1 MDTPGPRMAPAD
13 ALKLVHHL
21 ACESSSTPLQPPRRL
36 VVTSPA
42 EFEVVPA
49 VALEGSLLGMV
60 PQQVWCKVVEWVEV
74 VYKVYV
80 SYYFLVAGLLVV
92 IFGFNTLLSTTYL
105 IFVEKSRLVG
115 VTVSLVLTQS
125 YLFSSVAS
133 NTLTTVHDVW
143 RTPPNTYLHARRY
156 LAYLLSGLSWLHH
169 RLLFHWP
176 LEGGFRRYTRDEVYQ
191 QLRTL
196 HLTIAFGIPML
207 AGVVGFLASGVVVGA
222 TYFTF
227 AATMAALLLLAVRFF
242 CVWVEGVAEKFL
254 WVRFAIL
261 RLAGHRQALPPTDAP
276 LHCFADYLEHAL
288 AAFGLDPRS
297 MMLSAGF
304 LSLLF
309 CLVAAYAELYA
320 NREYQQLSDT
330 FLFYAAGTLII
341 WLFHA
346 WQPQHWPTLLSV
358 LLRCHSDVDP
368 DFEVAV
374 HLVTATCFS
383 LAAYVVWLY
392 LTLTTIGSH
401 EPAYWG
407 FILCL
412 GLVQGFF
419 TRKVHKRRR
428 ADSVTDPLVW
438 DVSRRQNYDTI
449 QSLLSASPISGSSS
463 RQQRMASPALTGSD
477 VGMVTGQPQTT
488 LLLFVSAFLLLSVGM
503 ISVGQQIALPRY
515 GPQLVAATAPHPVI
529 PDPGRAQYPVC
540 FYRWLQNRFTIVD
553 FAFLS
558 QLAYFS
564 PENFRRNVELWYP
577 AMSLNISSSE
587 QETTAIHQATFYD
600 VHDLETDS
608 SIIVV
613 RGTIDAL
620 DLLQDARIWGDSG
633 LLAVFGVLGPFVSV
647 WSLEQTT
654 LYIRLSA
661 VFSRYLRTRSVN
673 YMYDLEHYVRNI
685 VPLRREVILT
695 GHSLGGGLA
704 KLVSAKLRVWSVTF
718 SSPGIVWARVA
729 EDTNIRLDDVD
740 TYTMTVVPRGD
751 FLSGVDREG
760 GQVVY
765 IDCPKSV
772 RGRDLTGC
780 HYISS
785 TICTLLRR
793 CGDPDPLSPHWGQRP
808 LFRNRTFLG
817 CWLPTFA
824 EAVPRRPP

>member
-1 MDTPGPRMAPAD
+1 MAPAD

-21 ACESSSTPLQPPRRL
+21 TCDTPSSAPPPRRSL
-36 VVTSPA
+36 VTSPVELELA
-42 EFEVVPA
+42 PS
-49 VALEGSLLGMV
+49 VALEGSLIGML
-60 PQQVWCKVVEWVEV
+60 PQRVGRQAVAGLELA
-74 VYKVYV
+74 YKVYV

-143 RTPPNTYLHARRY
+143 RAPPNTYLHARRY
-156 LAYLLSGLSWLHH
+156 LAYSLSGLSWLRHH
-169 RLLFHWP
+169 LPFSRP
-176 LEGGFRRYTRDEVYQ
+176 PQAGFRRYTRDEVYQ

-196 HLTIAFGIPML
+196 HLSVAFGIPMV
-207 AGVVGFLASGVVVGA
+207 AGLVGWLASGVLLGA

-227 AATMAALLLLAVRFF
+227 TATVAALFLLAIRFF

-254 WVRFAIL
+254 WVRFAVL
-261 RLAGHRQALPPTDAP
+261 RLFGSRQALPPTDAP
-276 LHCFADYLEHAL
+276 MYCFADCLEHAL

-304 LSLLF
+304 LGLLF
-309 CLVAAYAELYA
+309 CMVAGYAALYA
-320 NREYQQLSDT
+320 SREYQQLSDA
-330 FLFYAAGTLII
+330 FLFYAAGALVL
-341 WLFHA
+341 WLVHA
-346 WQPQHWPTLLSV
+346 WQPLHWPTLLSV
-358 LLRCHSDVDP
+358 LLRCHGHVDP
-368 DFEVAV
+368 DFQTAV
-374 HLVTATCFS
+374 HLLTATCFT
-383 LAAYVVWLY
+383 LAAYAAWLY
-392 LTLTTIGSH
+392 LTLATIGSH

-412 GLVQGFF
+412 ALVQGFF

-428 ADSVTDPLVW
+428 VDSLTDPIVW
-438 DVSRRQNYDTI
+438 DVARRPNYDTL
-449 QSLLSASPISGSSS
+449 QPLRPASPLYAGSLPAPWPRS
-463 RQQRMASPALTGSD
+463 ASPALTGSD

-488 LLLFVSAFLLLSVGM
+488 LLLFVGAFLFLSVGM
-503 ISVGQQIALPRY
+503 VSVGQQIALPRY
-515 GPQLVAATAPHPVI
+515 GPQLVAATAPHPTL
-529 PDPGRAQYPVC
+529 PDPSRTQYPVC

-564 PENFRRNVELWYP
+564 PENFRRNVELWFP
-577 AMSLNISSSE
+577 AMALNITASE

-620 DLLQDARIWGDSG
+620 DMLQDARIWGDSG
-633 LLAVFGVLGPFVSV
+633 LLSVFGVLGPFVSV

-673 YMYDLEHYVRNI
+673 YIYDLEQYVRTI
-685 VPLRREVILT
+685 EPLRREVILT

-729 EDTNIRLDDVD
+729 EDSNIRLDDVD

-751 FLSGVDREG
+751 FLAGVDRQG

-780 HYISS
+780 HYMSS

-793 CGDPDPLSPHWGQRP
+793 CGDPDPLSPHWGQHP
-808 LFRNRTFLG
+808 LYRNRTFLG
-817 CWLPTFA
+817 CALPAFP
-824 EAVPRRPP
+824 EAAPRRPS